1 MGFRRDG
8 VATPST
14 YPAGDGSGNG
24 LSRPPSQHEQLAVG
38 LASLH
43 PPASMTPATDEHL
56 ATGLV
61 LSVPGPR
68 CPTPRNVP
76 DPTLRLRL
84 LRAIRASASSA
95 QANNG
100 RQRGDFVLTTARAC
114 TAGGA
119 LESRSSRGSSQQAP
133 DPFPSRLGPCR
144 LARHLR
150 GSVLRSDLIPWL
162 PPGGLR
168 GPQRPRTDFGGS
180 HRACRFPCGLP
191 LESAA
196 PGQLALGLGM
206 KATAG
211 CSPLKVT
218 WSCSARPAGGRD
230 TSV

>member
-61 LSVPGPR
+61 FSVPGPR

-100 RQRGDFVLTTARAC
+100 RQRGDFVLTTARC
-114 TAGGA
+114 VHCRGA
-119 LESRSSRGSSQQAP
+119 LSHDRAVALRNRLPILSLVVSVLAVLLVIFEGACFGATLFRGYPLADCVGHNGLVLILAVLIAP
-133 DPFPSRLGPCR
+133 VAFLVDCLWSRLHGGNWPW
-144 LARHLR
+144 
-150 GSVLRSDLIPWL
+150 GS
-162 PPGGLR
+162 
-168 GPQRPRTDFGGS
+168 
-180 HRACRFPCGLP
+180 A
-191 LESAA
+191 
-196 PGQLALGLGM
+196 
-206 KATAG
+206 
-211 CSPLKVT
+211 
-218 WSCSARPAGGRD
+218 
-230 TSV
+230 